1 MIRRVWPLCVLIS
14 LVLIAGA
21 HAHDS
26 GPAIASALVALRQG
40 PISFNSAAPVSE
52 QQADA
57 VNQRLNRS
65 TGIAVAILP
74 VDFSLSAVAAAKEL
88 ELHLNRPGTII
99 ALLGGDL
106 GATST
111 DVDGPVLGALVRES
125 QQVYNRE
132 GTVPALTGLI
142 DRIEAARDAPADGG
156 GGRTGIVLI
165 TAAALVAG
173 SVLAVFGL
181 RRSRRVQRNIG

>member
-1 MIRRVWPLCVLIS
+1 MNPL
-14 LVLIAGA
+14 
-21 HAHDS
+21 
-26 GPAIASALVALRQG
+26 
-40 PISFNSAAPVSE
+40 
-52 QQADA
+52 
-57 VNQRLNRS
+57 
-65 TGIAVAILP
+65 LP
-74 VDFSLSAVAAAKEL
+74 VDFSLSAVAAAQEL

-111 DVDGPVLGALVRES
+111 DIDGPLLGALVRES

-142 DRIEAARDAPADGG
+142 DRIEAARGAPADGD

-165 TAAALVAG
+165 TAAALLAG
-173 SVLAVFGL
+173 SVLALFGVWRF
-181 RRSRRVQRNIG
+181 RRP